1 MVSTDL
7 VHKRTAYIRA
17 SADDVWRALTDPS
30 LTIRYV
36 GTRVESTWK
45 PGDQLIYLAPD
56 SDQKLLEGTLLEV
69 EPGRR
74 LVLECRW
81 LFSPEMAAEQ
91 PHREVFEIEP
101 LGEVTKLT
109 ATFDGYE
116 EGSAAYF
123 ACDMARTGDGL
134 KYLLETGKD
143 LFDAVQEAP
152 KEVFVSTPEPS
163 EKTRG

>member
-1 MVSTDL
+1 MGSTDL

-30 LTIRYV
+30 LTVRYV
-36 GTRVESTWK
+36 GTRVESTWT
-45 PGDQLIYLAPD
+45 PGDKLVYLAPD
-56 SDQKLLEGTLLEV
+56 SDQKLLEGTLVEV
-69 EPGRR
+69 EPRRR

-81 LFSPEMAAEQ
+81 LFAPEMAAER
-91 PHREVFEIEP
+91 PHHETFEIEP

-116 EGSAAYF
+116 DGSAAYY

-143 LFDAVQEAP
+143 LFEAVPDAP
-152 KEVFVSTPEPS
+152 KEVFVSSSDANNQT
-163 EKTRG
+163 GQ